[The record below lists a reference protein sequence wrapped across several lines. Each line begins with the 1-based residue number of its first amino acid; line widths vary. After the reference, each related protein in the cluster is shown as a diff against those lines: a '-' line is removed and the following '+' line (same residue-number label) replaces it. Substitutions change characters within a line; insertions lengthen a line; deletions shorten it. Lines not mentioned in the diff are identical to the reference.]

1 MADKTTSHLNGE
13 TTSQSTKPPKNGG
26 KVAGYNPA
34 AEKLLAGHPKDA
46 GQVIGYKLSVII
58 ITKNEAD
65 NIRACLESA
74 AWADEIIVVDSGSSD
89 DTVNICKALGAQVHA
104 TTDWPGFGIQKNR
117 ALSHAT
123 GTWVLSLDADERVT
137 PKLRSEIEAAL
148 NDPHGHAAFRMPRLS
163 SFCGRYMR
171 HSGWYPDFVTRL
183 FQRGAARFS
192 DDLVHESLI
201 VNGSVGKFHQPLL
214 HETFH
219 DLEELLM
226 KINQYSTAGAQ
237 MLSEKGKSAT
247 LKKAISHAAWAFFRT
262 YIIRAGFLDGREG
275 FMLAVSTAES
285 TYYRYAKLMLL
296 NKR

>member
-1 MADKTTSHLNGE
+1 MA
-13 TTSQSTKPPKNGG
+13 
-26 KVAGYNPA
+26 
-34 AEKLLAGHPKDA
+34 
-46 GQVIGYKLSVII
+46 KLSVII

-65 NIRACLESA
+65 NIRACLESVN
-74 AWADEIIVVDSGSSD
+74 WADEIIVVDSGSSD
-89 DTVNICKALGAQVHA
+89 DTVNICKELGAQVH
-104 TTDWPGFGIQKNR
+104 TTVDWPGFGIQKNR

-123 GTWVLSLDADERVT
+123 CEWVLSLDADERVT
-137 PKLRSEIEAAL
+137 PGLRSEIESAL
-148 NDPHGHAAFRMPRLS
+148 NDPHGHDAFRVPRLS

-171 HSGWYPDFVTRL
+171 HSGWYPDYVTRL

-201 VNGSVGKFHQPLL
+201 VNGSVGRLRQPLL

-219 DLEELLM
+219 DLEELLA
-226 KINQYSTAGAQ
+226 KINQYSTAGAR
-237 MLSEKGKSAT
+237 MLNEKNKTAT
-247 LKKAISHAAWAFFRT
+247 LKKAVAHAVWAFFRT